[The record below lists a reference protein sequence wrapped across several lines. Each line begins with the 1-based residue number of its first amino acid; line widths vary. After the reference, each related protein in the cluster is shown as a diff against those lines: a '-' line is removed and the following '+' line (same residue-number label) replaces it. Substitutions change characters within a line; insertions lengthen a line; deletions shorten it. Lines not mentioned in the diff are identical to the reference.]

1 MKFLFAFLSVNRV
14 EGICRDR
21 FSTMMHARP
30 WWLVVAVTQYL
41 TFVSRHVTH
50 GVHVPDENRSKD
62 FSPRLIDRSFSL
74 FHGLTNLGVY
84 PPKKARGSFH
94 ESSHVLFPVVSRAS
108 PISKI
113 RPIVKRTARR
123 LFLAFTPLVNRFLSL
138 RIIEPPPHLSPSS
151 PTRNFSPHL
160 RY

>member
-1 MKFLFAFLSVNRV
+1 M

-30 WWLVVAVTQYL
+30 CWWLVVAVTQYL

-50 GVHVPDENRSKD
+50 GVHVFALDENRSKD
-62 FSPRLIDRSFSL
+62 FSHRLIDQRNRSFSL
-74 FHGLTNLGVY
+74 VNQLGCASS
-84 PPKKARGSFH
+84 KKARGGSFY

-138 RIIEPPPHLSPSS
+138 RIIEPPLLPLQPEISDPSS
-151 PTRNFSPHL
+151 VLASTFP
-160 RY
+160 